1 MPCAWSD
8 DYPNKPVR
16 LIVAI
21 APGGGLDTT
30 ARGIAIRLT
39 ENLKQSVVV
48 DNRAGGGGS
57 IGAELVARATP
68 DGYTLMMASS
78 SNLIYTLMYRASYD
92 ALRDF
97 APVTQATSLPLILV
111 SGPTLPV
118 KSVSE
123 LIALARQKPG
133 TISYASAGIGG
144 LPHLTGELFKIMTG
158 TDIAH
163 IPYKGGGSPFPDLLS
178 GQIQL
183 LVTAI
188 VSAMPLIKSGRLHG
202 LAITSRKRS
211 TTVSEFPTLDEAGV
225 AGFDVTQWFGVLAP
239 ARTPRSVIDRLR
251 REIAAVL
258 QQPEFVGR
266 LAADGSEPV
275 ASSPEQFALHMRSEL
290 DKWRRVIKQA
300 GIRGE

>member
-1 MPCAWSD
+1 MPCAWAD
-8 DYPNKPVR
+8 DYPNRPVR
-16 LIVAI
+16 LIAAI

-57 IGAELVARATP
+57 IGVELVARATP
-68 DGYTLMMASS
+68 DGYTLLMASS

-92 ALRDF
+92 PLRDF
-97 APVTQATSLPLILV
+97 SPVTQATALPLILV
-111 SGPTLPV
+111 SGPALPV
-118 KSVSE
+118 KTISE
-123 LIALARQKPG
+123 LIALAREKPG
-133 TISYASAGIGG
+133 TINYASAGIGG
-144 LPHLTGELFKIMTG
+144 LPHLTGELFKMMTA
-158 TDIAH
+158 TNLVH
-163 IPYKGGGSPFPDLLS
+163 VPYKGGSSPFADLLS

-183 LVTAI
+183 VVTAI
-188 VSAMPLIKSGRLHG
+188 VSAMPLIKGGRLRG

-225 AGFDVTQWFGVLAP
+225 PGFDVTQWFGVLAP
-239 ARTPRSVIDRLR
+239 ATTPRPVIDRLQ
-251 REIAAVL
+251 REISIVL
-258 QQPEFVGR
+258 QQPEFIAR

-275 ASSPEQFALHMRSEL
+275 ASSPVQFALHMRSEL
-290 DKWRRVIKQA
+290 EKWRRVIKQA